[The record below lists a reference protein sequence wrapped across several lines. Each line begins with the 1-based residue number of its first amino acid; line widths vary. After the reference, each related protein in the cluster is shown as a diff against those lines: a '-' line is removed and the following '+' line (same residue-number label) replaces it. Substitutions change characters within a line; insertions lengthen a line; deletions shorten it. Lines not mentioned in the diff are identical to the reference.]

1 MTSPQI
7 LYVDAYDSFS
17 NNIVDLLKTS
27 IDADVHCVKID
38 DFDLFEHEDENSLGS
53 YLSRFDA
60 VIIGPGPG
68 HPTQKKDIGWIADI
82 WELSDSHLLPIFGIC
97 LGFQSLCNA
106 FGGEVLR
113 LTEPRHGLVL
123 RIDHNGESVFE
134 GLEPFNGTMYH
145 SLHVDLGHDLT
156 TEDLWKP
163 SSLCP
168 NLIPTAWDLQDAANG
183 PVLMGVRHAT
193 KPFCG
198 VQFHPE
204 SVVTGATIVEGIIEL
219 LPIGASLIINWWQDA
234 QRWNSV
240 TGRRTRSCES
250 SAVGTPK
257 SLDLKKSDQASQAE
271 SQHKI
276 WDALGIYGKEVA
288 WNARSLSCTRV
299 QQICQKLQLDKDEG
313 ILLESGVRSDGS
325 PLIKDLGRYSII
337 GLVDENT
344 VRLQYFIASSIIV
357 LHAHGHEITCKG
369 TISDFW
375 DYTKR
380 LQGQMRCTNGSDKI
394 PFWGGFMGF
403 VSYEAGLAGINVA
416 ADILDDGKTRPDVSF
431 VLVLRSIV
439 VDHETKLAYTQS
451 IKNGDEEWVF
461 NTSTAISHLED
472 ASGYE
477 TPTEEPS
484 AFSAS
489 RACLIGAPNYRSYM
503 EKVGQ
508 CDKAIRAGDSYE
520 LCLTN
525 QVNIKVPKQDES
537 KHVGSWDLYQKLS
550 ERNTAPFGAYI
561 NLNYDKENLS
571 IIGSSPERFMSW
583 TRDGKCQFRPIKGTV
598 KKTPGMTMEDACQIL
613 RPSLNSKDVAENLM
627 ITDLVRHD
635 LNGIVE
641 PGSVHVSKLF
651 GVEEYKTVFQLVSV
665 IEGQL
670 PHASK
675 PFERPGRP
683 IVSSS
688 LNCRNSRANSGL
700 ATPDSLPEAPS
711 SPESHNSSTLH
722 QRELSTGINAL
733 AASLPPGSMTG
744 APKKRSCEILQDI
757 EEHIPRGIYSGV
769 IGYLDVGGG
778 GDFSVVIRTAWK
790 WSGDDTFDEEHGEWE
805 VWRAGAGGA
814 VTSQS
819 TPEGE
824 AEEMLTKLA
833 SFTAA
838 FG

>member
-1 MTSPQI
+1 MINPQI

-17 NNIVDLLKTS
+17 NNIIDLLRTS

-38 DFDLFEHEDENSLGS
+38 DFDIFEHEDENSLGS
-53 YLSRFDA
+53 FLSHFDA
-60 VIIGPGPG
+60 VVVGPGPG
-68 HPTQKKDIGWIADI
+68 HPTQKKDIGWVDDI
-82 WELSDSHLLPIFGIC
+82 WNLSDSHLLPVFGIC

-123 RIDHNGESVFE
+123 RVDHNSQSVFK
-134 GLEPFNGTMYH
+134 GLNPFNGTMYH
-145 SLHVDLGHDLT
+145 SLHVDIGHVLT
-156 TEDLWKP
+156 TGDLWKP
-163 SSLCP
+163 SRLCP
-168 NLIPTAWDLQDAANG
+168 ELVPTAWDLQDAANG

-204 SVVTGATIVEGIIEL
+204 SVVTGATIAQGNIEF
-219 LPIGASLIINWWQDA
+219 LPIGASLVINWWQDA

-240 TGRRTRSCES
+240 KGRRIES
-250 SAVGTPK
+250 WNFSATGITK
-257 SLDLKKSDQASQAE
+257 SLDLQKPDRE
-271 SQHKI
+271 SQTNQQRKM

-288 WNARSLSCTRV
+288 WNARSLSRTTV
-299 QQICQKLQLDKDEG
+299 QQICQMLQVNRDEG
-313 ILLESGVRSDGS
+313 VLLESGVRCDGS
-325 PLIKDLGRYSII
+325 PLVRDIGRYSII
-337 GLVDENT
+337 GLVDEDT
-344 VRLQYFIASSIIV
+344 VRLQYFDTSSRIV
-357 LHAHGHEITCKG
+357 LYAQGHEITCEG
-369 TISDFW
+369 TVSDFW
-375 DYTKR
+375 NYLKR
-380 LQGQMRCTNGSDKI
+380 LQEQMRCTNGSDRI

-403 VSYEAGLAGINVA
+403 VSYEAGLAGINVT
-416 ADILDDGKTRPDVSF
+416 ADKLENEKSRPDISF
-431 VLVLRSIV
+431 VLVLRSVV
-439 VDHETKLAYTQS
+439 VDHETRLSYVQS
-451 IKNGDEEWVF
+451 IKNSDEEWVF
-461 NTSTAISHLED
+461 NTSAAISRFDD
-472 ASGYE
+472 AHEYE
-477 TPTEEPS
+477 SPAEELLDP
-484 AFSAS
+484 AS
-489 RACLIGAPNYRSYM
+489 RVCSIGTPDSRSYM
-503 EKVGQ
+503 QKVGQ

-525 QVNIKVPKQDES
+525 QVKIKVSKQEEAKHES
-537 KHVGSWDLYQKLS
+537 SWDLYQKLS
-550 ERNTAPFGAYI
+550 ERNTAPFAAYI
-561 NLNYDKENLS
+561 NLNHGNENLN

-583 TRDGKCQFRPIKGTV
+583 SRNGKCQFRPIKGTV
-598 KKTPGMTMEDACQIL
+598 KKMPGMTVKDACQIL

-641 PGSVHVSKLF
+641 RGSVHVSKLF

-670 PHASK
+670 PRSPK
-675 PFERPGRP
+675 PSEKPGKP
-683 IVSSS
+683 ALSYSAH
-688 LNCRNSRANSGL
+688 CQDTRANSGL
-700 ATPDSLPEAPS
+700 ATPDSLPETPS
-711 SPESHNSSTLH
+711 SPASYSIDTVR
-722 QRELSTGINAL
+722 QRELPTGIDAL

-757 EEHIPRGIYSGV
+757 EDHVPRGIYSGV

-790 WSGDDTFDEEHGEWE
+790 WSGDDIIDEELGKCE

-824 AEEMLTKLA
+824 TEEMLTKLA